1 MNVKTVHFSNEDAAV
16 LVRLLNEEFANSYEF
31 IPYTIEGL
39 LKEVRERNL
48 TVLVAKRDSEILGC
62 IALHAGHHGE
72 HIEWLASLNGAHKR
86 AIEEMLVNEVEK
98 RITGTDLSVRVDADS
113 PKMGF
118 WIERGYKAKDE
129 FYHMVARLD
138 GVKPLPPVPE
148 GTIIRSLKPEEEKA
162 LVETVNKG
170 YGWERLREGFI
181 AEWKAEHP
189 PFDESWIH
197 IAEIGGKIVSAVASR
212 PDTEYNKFY
221 KAKRGYLGPAVTLPE
236 YRGRNLASALT
247 RRAMNFLYEKGMDS
261 VALHTAEQNTPS
273 VTLLKKLGFEV
284 RHVWRFMH
292 KNLVKI

>member
-1 MNVKTVHFSNEDAAV
+1 MNLKIAAFARKDASS
-16 LVRLLNEEFANSYEF
+16 LVRLLNEEYANSYEF
-31 IPYTIEGL
+31 IPYTVEEL
-39 LKEVRERNL
+39 LKEIEERNL
-48 TVLVAKRDSEILGC
+48 TILVARGNGEILGC

-72 HIEWLASLNGAHKR
+72 HIEWLASSKGAHQQVV
-86 AIEEMLVNEVEK
+86 EEMLVSEVEK
-98 RITGTDLSVRVDADS
+98 RVAGSALSIRVDAES

-118 WIERGYKAKDE
+118 WIERGYKAE
-129 FYHMVARLD
+129 GGLYHMVARLD

-148 GTIIRSLKPEEEKA
+148 GTIIRSLKSEEEKA

-197 IAEIGGKIVSAVASR
+197 VAEIGGKIVSAVASR

-247 RRAMNFLYEKGMDS
+247 RRAMNFLYEKGMNS
-261 VALHTAEQNTPS
+261 VGLYTAEQNTPS

-284 RHVWRFMH
+284 KHVWKFMQ
-292 KNLVKI
+292 KI